1 MLEGRHSDIIV
12 IAFETRYPLHRL
24 ILDRTPFFASALTPP
39 WLEASAKEITL
50 HPEDADANIT
60 QRTFE
65 AAVQRLYGYHD
76 PDSVVDEPF
85 AMLATACWLQMQDLI
100 DDSVDAVLRS
110 LNSSNLGRAINQV
123 TGSCYG
129 KAGAK
134 ILAFSQ
140 CILIRE
146 GIDSPVTFFDDLP
159 ADVVRDV
166 VGSDGFYVR
175 NEFDRWSFARNI
187 LDRKLRAISSRLQLP
202 TRSGRIKKAPKR
214 LRSFQGRL
222 RSFNETVEESDS
234 EEELSDEYKAWI
246 GLYTSPEIE
255 PLLNL
260 LDHGI
265 HYMHLT
271 FEQLQH
277 IRSARDTF
285 GFPVVPEKQTSAA
298 LWDSLELRQKVIN
311 AKRDNLNLGLS
322 QSSDEHLPTS
332 FLKLNNSPRMSPSD
346 AIPGLSSLTGSVASS
361 IEPKGDDGVVK
372 HWIPVNDCSVP
383 LGRYPFDLATR
394 RSRCSP
400 RPDDKHALKSTF
412 PTSQTAE
419 DLQTFP
425 FSYIPPFRFAVQFEK
440 PQHLPERKRIY
451 SDTFFYAGSY
461 WNIYIQKLQPSSR
474 SKRIPRLGFYLHRTK
489 GPEGDDGPLNFVD
502 GRIHALERDMQRAN
516 HAHTPGYRPYV
527 TETEADETTASHIR
541 AAMHTLMQRP
551 NNIPELHESPAASLL
566 NDQANGIDSHAWR
579 APKIPAMP
587 PYIDTRPTVRAYF
600 KIHTITPNGRYLNV
614 HQSVPDNFNFSQSWG
629 WKSSTMMAEDEW
641 SAGSDEELGGVSQ
654 KMAKLE
660 VDVGEM
666 DMDKERGLEEGMGGE
681 KGSEGKL
688 RFMVAVG
695 LV

>member
-1 MLEGRHSDIIV
+1 MV
-12 IAFETRYPLHRL
+12 VAFETRYPLHRL
-24 ILDRTPFFASALTPP
+24 ILDRAPFFASALTPP

-50 HPEDADANIT
+50 HPEDADANVT
-60 QRTFE
+60 QKTFE
-65 AAVQRLYGYHD
+65 AAVQRLYGYHE
-76 PDSVVDEPF
+76 PDGVVDEPF

-100 DDSVDAVLRS
+100 DDSVDAILRS
-110 LNSSNLGRAINQV
+110 LNSSNLGHAINRV

-134 ILAFSQ
+134 ILAFAQ

-146 GIDSPVTFFDDLP
+146 GIDSPVTVFDDLP
-159 ADVVRDV
+159 VDVVRDV

-187 LDRKLRAISSRLQLP
+187 LDRKLRAISSALQLP
-202 TRSGRIKKAPKR
+202 TRSGRVKKAPRR
-214 LRSFQGRL
+214 LRRFQGRL
-222 RSFNETVEESDS
+222 RSFNEGVTESDT
-234 EEELSDEYKAWI
+234 EEELTNECKAWI
-246 GLYTSPEIE
+246 GFYSSPEIE
-255 PLLNL
+255 PLHML
-260 LDHGI
+260 LDHGVY
-265 HYMHLT
+265 YMHLT

-277 IRSARDTF
+277 IRSAKDTF

-298 LWDSLELRQKVIN
+298 LWESLELRQKVVN
-311 AKRDNLNLGLS
+311 AKRDQLSLGLT

-332 FLKLNNSPRMSPSD
+332 FLKLNNSPRVSPSD
-346 AIPGLSSLTGSVASS
+346 AVPGLSSVAGSIASS
-361 IEPKGDDGVVK
+361 TEPKTDDAPMK

-400 RPDDKHALKSTF
+400 RPDDKTALKSPF
-412 PTSQTAE
+412 PITQTEE

-440 PQHLPERKRIY
+440 PQYLPERKRIY

-489 GPEGDDGPLNFVD
+489 GPDGDDGPLNFVD
-502 GRIHALERDMQRAN
+502 GRIHALECDMQRNNYPHIA
-516 HAHTPGYRPYV
+516 GFRPLAV
-527 TETEADETTASHIR
+527 GTDTDDTTASHVR

-551 NNIPELHESPAASLL
+551 NHIAELHESTTSSLL
-566 NDQANGIDSHAWR
+566 DDQNHEIHSHAPR
-579 APKIPAMP
+579 SPQIPAMP
-587 PYIDTRPTVRAYF
+587 PYDDTRPTVRAYF

-660 VDVGEM
+660 VDVGGEM
-666 DMDKERGLEEGMGGE
+666 DMDKERGLEEGVGAE